1 MRVGIAQTRIF
12 AEGCDC
18 GRRLW
23 RPHRGQKTG
32 RKKAE
37 FNADRSHQ
45 LSPVPAVALSKLLTR
60 GLSMKMLRYSLAAAG
75 MAALVFGAGSNPARA
90 SGTATQNPVRIERST
105 GTIVLAENK
114 TKLKK
119 VRLNNVI
126 LKGYDPVAY
135 FKQGKAVMGSPFIT
149 STYKGAT
156 YLFAS
161 REDKAD
167 FDKSPAEFEPQYGG
181 YCAYS
186 MSKGERHDIDPK
198 AFHIY
203 KGKLYVCGTPEQ
215 MKKFSASIEEDMS
228 KADQNWL
235 KIGPETYNTETHSF
249 ESPWPFGPEG
259 GAQ

>member
-1 MRVGIAQTRIF
+1 
-12 AEGCDC
+12 
-18 GRRLW
+18 
-23 RPHRGQKTG
+23 
-32 RKKAE
+32 
-37 FNADRSHQ
+37 
-45 LSPVPAVALSKLLTR
+45 
-60 GLSMKMLRYSLAAAG
+60 MKMLRYSLTAAG
-75 MAALVFGAGSNPARA
+75 IAALISGAVPNRA
-90 SGTATQNPVRIERST
+90 CASDTAMQKPLRIERSAV
-105 GTIVLAENK
+105 IIILAENK

-135 FKQGKAVMGSPFIT
+135 FKQGKAVMGNPSIT
-149 STYKGAT
+149 STYNGAT

-161 REDKAD
+161 AEDKAE
-167 FDKSPAEFEPQYGG
+167 FDKRPAKFEPQYGG

-198 AFHIY
+198 AFHVY
-203 KGKLYVCGTPEQ
+203 KGKLYVCQTPEQ
-215 MKKFSASIEEDMS
+215 MKKFSANIDAYSS

-235 KIGPETYNTETHSF
+235 KIAPRTYNTETRSF

>member
-1 MRVGIAQTRIF
+1 
-12 AEGCDC
+12 
-18 GRRLW
+18 
-23 RPHRGQKTG
+23 
-32 RKKAE
+32 
-37 FNADRSHQ
+37 
-45 LSPVPAVALSKLLTR
+45 
-60 GLSMKMLRYSLAAAG
+60 MKMVHYSLAATG
-75 MAALVFGAGSNPARA
+75 IAALISGAVPNPACA
-90 SGTATQNPVRIERST
+90 SDTAMQNPLRIERSA
-105 GTIVLAENK
+105 GTIILAENK

-135 FKQGKAVMGSPFIT
+135 FNQGKAVMGNPSIT
-149 STYKGAT
+149 STYNGAT

-161 REDKAD
+161 REDKAE
-167 FDKSPAEFEPQYGG
+167 FDKSPAKFEPQYGG

-215 MKKFSASIEEDMS
+215 MKEFSANIEANVS

-235 KIGPETYNTETHSF
+235 KIGTPTYNTETRSF

>member
-1 MRVGIAQTRIF
+1 
-12 AEGCDC
+12 
-18 GRRLW
+18 
-23 RPHRGQKTG
+23 
-32 RKKAE
+32 
-37 FNADRSHQ
+37 
-45 LSPVPAVALSKLLTR
+45 
-60 GLSMKMLRYSLAAAG
+60 MKMLRYSLAAAS
-75 MAALVFGAGSNPARA
+75 MAALISGAVSNPASA
-90 SGTATQNPVRIERST
+90 YGTATQKLDRIERSA
-105 GTIVLAENK
+105 GTLVLAENK
-114 TKLKK
+114 AKLKK
-119 VRLNNVI
+119 VHLNNVI

-135 FKQGKAVMGSPFIT
+135 FKEGKAVMGSPFIT

-161 REDKAD
+161 RVDKAD
-167 FDKSPAEFEPQYGG
+167 FDKSPAKFEPQYGG

-215 MKKFSASIEEDMS
+215 LKKFSANIEENRS

>member
-1 MRVGIAQTRIF
+1 M
-12 AEGCDC
+12 
-18 GRRLW
+18 
-23 RPHRGQKTG
+23 KT
-32 RKKAE
+32 
-37 FNADRSHQ
+37 
-45 LSPVPAVALSKLLTR
+45 
-60 GLSMKMLRYSLAAAG
+60 LRYSLAAAG
-75 MAALVFGAGSNPARA
+75 MAALI
-90 SGTATQNPVRIERST
+90 SGTVPKPACASETAMQNPLRIESSA
-105 GTIVLAENK
+105 GAILLAENQ

-119 VRLNNVI
+119 VRLKNVI

-135 FKQGKAVMGSPFIT
+135 FNQGKAVMGNPSIT
-149 STYKGAT
+149 SRYNGAT

-161 REDKAD
+161 REDKAE
-167 FDKSPAEFEPQYGG
+167 FDKRPAKFEPQYGG

-215 MKKFSASIEEDMS
+215 LKKFSANIEENRS

>member
-1 MRVGIAQTRIF
+1 MTV
-12 AEGCDC
+12 
-18 GRRLW
+18 
-23 RPHRGQKTG
+23 
-32 RKKAE
+32 
-37 FNADRSHQ
+37 
-45 LSPVPAVALSKLLTR
+45 
-60 GLSMKMLRYSLAAAG
+60 LRNSLAAAG
-75 MAALVFGAGSNPARA
+75 IAALVA
-90 SGTATQNPVRIERST
+90 SAVPNTASASDTAIRDHFQIGRSA
-105 GTIVLAENK
+105 GTIILAENK

-135 FKQGKAVMGSPFIT
+135 FNQGKAVMGNPLIT
-149 STYKGAT
+149 SKYDGAT

-161 REDKAD
+161 REDKAE
-167 FDKSPAEFEPQYGG
+167 FDKSPAKFEPQYGG

-203 KGKLYVCGTPEQ
+203 KGKLYVCETPEQ
-215 MKKFSASIEEDMS
+215 MKKFSANVDAYVS

-249 ESPWPFGPEG
+249 ENPWPFGPEG

>member
-1 MRVGIAQTRIF
+1 M
-12 AEGCDC
+12 
-18 GRRLW
+18 
-23 RPHRGQKTG
+23 
-32 RKKAE
+32 
-37 FNADRSHQ
+37 N
-45 LSPVPAVALSKLLTR
+45 
-60 GLSMKMLRYSLAAAG
+60 MLRYSLAAAG
-75 MAALVFGAGSNPARA
+75 IAALISGAVPNPACA
-90 SGTATQNPVRIERST
+90 SDTAMQNPLLIEGSA
-105 GTIVLAENK
+105 GTIILAENK

-135 FKQGKAVMGSPFIT
+135 FKQGKAVMGNPSIT
-149 STYKGAT
+149 STYNGAT

-167 FDKSPAEFEPQYGG
+167 FDKSPAKFEPQYGG

-215 MKKFSASIEEDMS
+215 VKKFSANIEENMS
-228 KADQNWL
+228 KADRNWL

-249 ESPWPFGPEG
+249 ERPWPFGPEG

>member
-1 MRVGIAQTRIF
+1 
-12 AEGCDC
+12 
-18 GRRLW
+18 
-23 RPHRGQKTG
+23 
-32 RKKAE
+32 
-37 FNADRSHQ
+37 
-45 LSPVPAVALSKLLTR
+45 
-60 GLSMKMLRYSLAAAG
+60 MKMLHYPLAAAG
-75 MAALVFGAGSNPARA
+75 IAGLISGAVPNPACA
-90 SGTATQNPVRIERST
+90 SDTAMQNPLRIERCA
-105 GTIVLAENK
+105 GTIILAENK

-135 FKQGKAVMGSPFIT
+135 FNQGKAVMGNPSIT
-149 STYKGAT
+149 STYNGAT
-156 YLFAS
+156 YLFSS
-161 REDKAD
+161 REDKAE
-167 FDKSPAEFEPQYGG
+167 FDKSPAIFEPQYGG

-203 KGKLYVCGTPEQ
+203 KGKLYVCETPEQ
-215 MKKFSASIEEDMS
+215 MKKFSANIDAYIS

-235 KIGPETYNTETHSF
+235 KIGPRTYNTETRSF

>member
-1 MRVGIAQTRIF
+1 M
-12 AEGCDC
+12 
-18 GRRLW
+18 
-23 RPHRGQKTG
+23 
-32 RKKAE
+32 
-37 FNADRSHQ
+37 N
-45 LSPVPAVALSKLLTR
+45 
-60 GLSMKMLRYSLAAAG
+60 MLRYSLAAAG
-75 MAALVFGAGSNPARA
+75 LAALISGAVPNPACA
-90 SGTATQNPVRIERST
+90 SDTAMQNPLRIERSA
-105 GTIVLAENK
+105 GTIILAENK

-135 FKQGKAVMGSPFIT
+135 FNQGKAVRGNPSIT
-149 STYKGAT
+149 SRYNGAT

-161 REDKAD
+161 PEDKAE
-167 FDKSPAEFEPQYGG
+167 FDKRPAKFEPQYGG

-215 MKKFSASIEEDMS
+215 MKMFSTNIDESIS
-228 KADQNWL
+228 KADKNWL
-235 KIGPETYNTETHSF
+235 KIGPRTYNTETRSF

>member
-1 MRVGIAQTRIF
+1 
-12 AEGCDC
+12 
-18 GRRLW
+18 
-23 RPHRGQKTG
+23 
-32 RKKAE
+32 
-37 FNADRSHQ
+37 
-45 LSPVPAVALSKLLTR
+45 
-60 GLSMKMLRYSLAAAG
+60 MKMLRYSLAAAG
-75 MAALVFGAGSNPARA
+75 IAALISGAVPNPACA
-90 SGTATQNPVRIERST
+90 SDTAMQNPLRIERSA
-105 GTIVLAENK
+105 GTIILAENK

-135 FKQGKAVMGSPFIT
+135 FNQGKPVMGNPSIT
-149 STYKGAT
+149 SKYNGAT

-161 REDKAD
+161 REDKAE
-167 FDKSPAEFEPQYGG
+167 FDKSPAKFEPQYGA

-203 KGKLYVCGTPEQ
+203 KGKLYVCETPEQ
-215 MKKFSASIEEDMS
+215 MKKFSANIDEYSS

-235 KIGPETYNTETHSF
+235 KIGPRTYNTETRSF

>member
-1 MRVGIAQTRIF
+1 MTV
-12 AEGCDC
+12 
-18 GRRLW
+18 
-23 RPHRGQKTG
+23 
-32 RKKAE
+32 
-37 FNADRSHQ
+37 
-45 LSPVPAVALSKLLTR
+45 
-60 GLSMKMLRYSLAAAG
+60 LRNSLAAAG
-75 MAALVFGAGSNPARA
+75 MAALVAGAVPNTA
-90 SGTATQNPVRIERST
+90 SASDTAIRHHFQIGRSA
-105 GTIVLAENK
+105 GTIILAENK

-135 FKQGKAVMGSPFIT
+135 FNQGKAVMGNPLIT
-149 STYKGAT
+149 STYDGAT

-161 REDKAD
+161 REDKAE
-167 FDKSPAEFEPQYGG
+167 FDKSPAKFEPQYGG

-186 MSKGERHDIDPK
+186 MSKGERHNIDPK

-203 KGKLYVCGTPEQ
+203 KGKLYVCETPEQ
-215 MKKFSASIEEDMS
+215 MKKFSANIDAYVS

-235 KIGPETYNTETHSF
+235 KISPRTYNTETRSF

>member
-1 MRVGIAQTRIF
+1 MT
-12 AEGCDC
+12 
-18 GRRLW
+18 
-23 RPHRGQKTG
+23 
-32 RKKAE
+32 
-37 FNADRSHQ
+37 
-45 LSPVPAVALSKLLTR
+45 
-60 GLSMKMLRYSLAAAG
+60 MLRYSLAAAG
-75 MAALVFGAGSNPARA
+75 MATLIYGAIPSPAYSFDR
-90 SGTATQNPVRIERST
+90 SMQNPLRIERSA
-105 GTIVLAENK
+105 GTIILAENK

-119 VRLNNVI
+119 VHLNNVI

-149 STYKGAT
+149 STYNGAT

-167 FDKSPAEFEPQYGG
+167 FDKSPAKFAPQYGG

-186 MSKGERHDIDPK
+186 MSRGERHDIDPK
-198 AFHIY
+198 AFRIY
-203 KGKLYVCGTPEQ
+203 KGKLFVCGSPEQ
-215 MKKFSASIEEDMS
+215 LRKFSTNIDANIS

-235 KIGPETYNTETHSF
+235 KIGPATYNTEARDF

>member
-1 MRVGIAQTRIF
+1 
-12 AEGCDC
+12 
-18 GRRLW
+18 
-23 RPHRGQKTG
+23 
-32 RKKAE
+32 
-37 FNADRSHQ
+37 
-45 LSPVPAVALSKLLTR
+45 
-60 GLSMKMLRYSLAAAG
+60 MKMLRYSLAAAG
-75 MAALVFGAGSNPARA
+75 IAAVISGAVPNPACA
-90 SGTATQNPVRIERST
+90 SDTAMQNPLRIERSA
-105 GTIVLAENK
+105 GTIILAENK

-135 FKQGKAVMGSPFIT
+135 FNQGKAVMGNPSIT
-149 STYKGAT
+149 STYHGAT

-161 REDKAD
+161 REDKAE
-167 FDKSPAEFEPQYGG
+167 FDKSPAKFEPQYGG

-203 KGKLYVCGTPEQ
+203 KGKLYVCETPEQ
-215 MKKFSASIEEDMS
+215 MKKFSANIDANVS

-235 KIGPETYNTETHSF
+235 KIGPQTYNTETRSF

>member
-1 MRVGIAQTRIF
+1 
-12 AEGCDC
+12 
-18 GRRLW
+18 
-23 RPHRGQKTG
+23 
-32 RKKAE
+32 
-37 FNADRSHQ
+37 
-45 LSPVPAVALSKLLTR
+45 
-60 GLSMKMLRYSLAAAG
+60 MKMLRYSLAAAG
-75 MAALVFGAGSNPARA
+75 IAALISGAVPNPACA
-90 SGTATQNPVRIERST
+90 SDTAMQNPLRIERSAA
-105 GTIVLAENK
+105 IIILAENK

-135 FKQGKAVMGSPFIT
+135 FHQGKAVMGNPSIT
-149 STYKGAT
+149 STYNGAT

-161 REDKAD
+161 RADKAE
-167 FDKSPAEFEPQYGG
+167 FDKRPAKFEPQYGG

-203 KGKLYVCGTPEQ
+203 KGKLYVCETPEQ
-215 MKKFSASIEEDMS
+215 MKKFSAHIDEDTS

-235 KIGPETYNTETHSF
+235 KIGPRTYNTETRSF

>member
-1 MRVGIAQTRIF
+1 
-12 AEGCDC
+12 
-18 GRRLW
+18 
-23 RPHRGQKTG
+23 
-32 RKKAE
+32 
-37 FNADRSHQ
+37 
-45 LSPVPAVALSKLLTR
+45 
-60 GLSMKMLRYSLAAAG
+60 MKMLRYSLAATSI
-75 MAALVFGAGSNPARA
+75 AALISGAVPNPACA
-90 SGTATQNPVRIERST
+90 SETAMQNPLRIERSA
-105 GTIVLAENK
+105 GTIILAENK

-135 FKQGKAVMGSPFIT
+135 FNQGKAVMGNPSIT
-149 STYKGAT
+149 STYNGAT

-161 REDKAD
+161 REDKAE
-167 FDKSPAEFEPQYGG
+167 FDKNPAKFEPQYGG

-186 MSKGERHDIDPK
+186 MSKGKRHDIDPK

-203 KGKLYVCGTPEQ
+203 KGKLYVCQTPEQ
-215 MKKFSASIEEDMS
+215 MKEFSANIDAQIS

-235 KIGPETYNTETHSF
+235 KIGPQTYNTETRSF

>member
-1 MRVGIAQTRIF
+1 MT
-12 AEGCDC
+12 
-18 GRRLW
+18 
-23 RPHRGQKTG
+23 
-32 RKKAE
+32 
-37 FNADRSHQ
+37 
-45 LSPVPAVALSKLLTR
+45 
-60 GLSMKMLRYSLAAAG
+60 MLRYSLAAAG
-75 MAALVFGAGSNPARA
+75 IAALISGAIPNPAYA
-90 SGTATQNPVRIERST
+90 SDTVIQNPLRVERSA
-105 GTIVLAENK
+105 GTIILAENK

-135 FKQGKAVMGSPFIT
+135 FKQGKAVRGSPFIT
-149 STYKGAT
+149 STYNGAT

-161 REDKAD
+161 REDKAE
-167 FDKSPAEFEPQYGG
+167 FDKSPAKFEPQYGG

-203 KGKLYVCGTPEQ
+203 KGKLYACETPEQ
-215 MKKFSASIEEDMS
+215 MKKFSANVEAYIS

-235 KIGPETYNTETHSF
+235 KIGPRTYNTETRSF

>member
-1 MRVGIAQTRIF
+1 MKMRRYSFAATGIAALISG
-12 AEGCDC
+12 A
-18 GRRLW
+18 
-23 RPHRGQKTG
+23 
-32 RKKAE
+32 
-37 FNADRSHQ
+37 
-45 LSPVPAVALSKLLTR
+45 VP
-60 GLSMKMLRYSLAAAG
+60 
-75 MAALVFGAGSNPARA
+75 NPACA
-90 SGTATQNPVRIERST
+90 SDTAMQNPLRIERSA

-114 TKLKK
+114 AKLKK

-135 FKQGKAVMGSPFIT
+135 FKEGKAVMGSPFIT

-167 FDKSPAEFEPQYGG
+167 FDKSPAKFEPQYGG

-215 MKKFSASIEEDMS
+215 MKMFSTNIDESIS
-228 KADQNWL
+228 KADTN
-235 KIGPETYNTETHSF
+235 
-249 ESPWPFGPEG
+249 
-259 GAQ
+259 

>member
-1 MRVGIAQTRIF
+1 
-12 AEGCDC
+12 
-18 GRRLW
+18 
-23 RPHRGQKTG
+23 
-32 RKKAE
+32 
-37 FNADRSHQ
+37 
-45 LSPVPAVALSKLLTR
+45 
-60 GLSMKMLRYSLAAAG
+60 MKMLHYSLAATAI
-75 MAALVFGAGSNPARA
+75 AALISGAVPNPACA
-90 SGTATQNPVRIERST
+90 SDTAMQSPLRIERSA
-105 GTIVLAENK
+105 GTIILAENK

-119 VRLNNVI
+119 VRLSDVI

-135 FKQGKAVMGSPFIT
+135 FNQGKAVMGNPSIT
-149 STYKGAT
+149 STYNGAT

-161 REDKAD
+161 REDKAE
-167 FDKSPAEFEPQYGG
+167 FDKSPAKFEPQYGG

-203 KGKLYVCGTPEQ
+203 KGKLYVCQTPEQ
-215 MKKFSASIEEDMS
+215 MKKFSANIDANVS

-235 KIGPETYNTETHSF
+235 KIGPQTYNTETHSF

>member
-1 MRVGIAQTRIF
+1 
-12 AEGCDC
+12 
-18 GRRLW
+18 
-23 RPHRGQKTG
+23 
-32 RKKAE
+32 
-37 FNADRSHQ
+37 
-45 LSPVPAVALSKLLTR
+45 
-60 GLSMKMLRYSLAAAG
+60 MKMLHYSLAATG
-75 MAALVFGAGSNPARA
+75 IAALISGAVPNPACA
-90 SGTATQNPVRIERST
+90 SDTAMQNPLRIERSA
-105 GTIVLAENK
+105 GTIILAENK

-135 FKQGKAVMGSPFIT
+135 FNQGKAVMGNPSIT
-149 STYKGAT
+149 STYNGAT

-161 REDKAD
+161 REDKAE
-167 FDKSPAEFEPQYGG
+167 FDKSPAKFEPQYGG

-186 MSKGERHDIDPK
+186 MSKGKRHDIDPK

-215 MKKFSASIEEDMS
+215 MKEFSANIDANAS

-235 KIGPETYNTETHSF
+235 KIGPQTYNTETRSF